1 MQLSEAAGKLLSL
14 FDPEGVLIGGICGAL
29 YGVDRFTRD
38 VDIAADLEP
47 EVVVQRL
54 GTGRKRTEIRDML
67 DVLNMN
73 FNEDA
78 FADEL
83 LASFKQKKENEIN
96 RIKARSFAG
105 FRQAGAI
112 SSSGCQIKVC
122 VEITAQQMDSQQ
134 YFCKS

>member
-1 MQLSEAAGKLLSL
+1 VTTAANKHLST
-14 FDPEGVLIGGICGAL
+14 GAWQNSTH
-29 YGVDRFTRD
+29 GWM
-38 VDIAADLEP
+38 IAAYSK
-47 EVVVQRL
+47 

-83 LASFKQKKENEIN
+83 FASFKQKKENEIN

-134 YFCKS
+134 YFWKS